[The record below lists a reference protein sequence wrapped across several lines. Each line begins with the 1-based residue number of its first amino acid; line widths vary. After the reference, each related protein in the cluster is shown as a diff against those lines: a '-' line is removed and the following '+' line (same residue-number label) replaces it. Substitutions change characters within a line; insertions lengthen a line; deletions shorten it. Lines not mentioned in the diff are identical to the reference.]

1 MLILLKQESEH
12 TEQTDDRHQT
22 MEGIKELELNMIK
35 GESLHSH
42 NHHYY
47 FWDLQVSIFKLLSG
61 LALPFILY
69 KNGT

>member
-35 GESLHSH
+35 GGISA
-42 NHHYY
+42 
-47 FWDLQVSIFKLLSG
+47 Q
-61 LALPFILY
+61 P
-69 KNGT
+69 